1 MAHNSSGD
9 LLAGCFQAINDRLN
23 YATLT
28 SPAAI
33 NFSI

>member
-1 MAHNSSGD
+1 MAHNNSDD
-9 LLAGCFQAINDRLN
+9 LLAGHFQAINDRLS

-28 SPAAI
+28 SPGAI

>member
-1 MAHNSSGD
+1 MAHNSHDD
-9 LLAGCFQAINDRLN
+9 LLAGHFQAINDELS